1 MSFEE
6 ALNARLNI
14 IRPSHQ
20 MVESCLEAHPPR
32 LTSVLLS
39 SSPLSDLIHRTGLTS
54 LSSLIV
60 STIGG
65 CSSTSCLEV
74 STR

>member
-32 LTSVLLS
+32 LASVLLS
-39 SSPLSDLIHRTGLTS
+39 SSLSPI
-54 LSSLIV
+54 
-60 STIGG
+60 
-65 CSSTSCLEV
+65 SSTAQASHL
-74 STR
+74 